1 MTMIRHEARLFGLDL
16 SGLGQDF
23 QQAWQGMARWP
34 LVAWLRP
41 AARIDCLRPDGT
53 TVACQGLRPLPRTHS
68 AGKAPFV
75 AVELP
80 EDIVLRHQVRLPQ
93 LPAADR
99 DAALALEAQRL
110 SPFPASD
117 TVWCVWQRG
126 GAQNTADAS
135 QPAWQMAI
143 TSRALVQSHWDRV
156 RPAVAERLASPD
168 AWPEIWIP
176 RGDGAYESLAGFG
189 ESARQRAQAVGARV
203 NMGILVLVLA
213 CLGALAVTPTAQ
225 LRLRAIDAAGRFEQV
240 QSQAQPLLQQREAFV
255 KAEGQLQNLVE
266 SMGTPVSVLQV
277 LDAVTRALPDDTTLQ
292 TFQLTHS
299 DAPAR
304 IPKVSITGQAP
315 NAAALMQQLGNLPGF
330 KEVRAPSPAVK
341 PLGAVKESFTIEF
354 VVDTAVF
361 APPAAQTQASAP
373 MPAPAAS
380 APSAAA
386 SAPQAAASG
395 AAPAVAVPAS
405 SPASA
410 PQNAASAAVP
420 ASAASTPRAPSA
432 KP

>member
-53 TVACQGLRPLPRTHS
+53 TVACQGLRLLPRTHS

-110 SPFPASD
+110 SPFPATD
-117 TVWCVWQRG
+117 TVWCVWLRE

-156 RPAVAERLASPD
+156 RPAIAARLSSPD

-203 NMGILVLVLA
+203 NISILLLVLA
-213 CLGALAVTPTAQ
+213 LLGGLAVTPTAQ

-255 KAEGQLQNLVE
+255 KAESQLQNLVE
-266 SMGTPVSVLQV
+266 SMGAPVSVLQV

-304 IPKVSITGQAP
+304 TPKVSITGQAP

-361 APPAAQTQASAP
+361 EPGTAQTQA
-373 MPAPAAS
+373 PAVAAS
-380 APSAAA
+380 APATAA

-395 AAPAVAVPAS
+395 AAPAGAVPAS

-410 PQNAASAAVP
+410 PQSAASATAAMS
-420 ASAASTPRAPSA
+420 ASAASTARAPSA